1 MAVSLQDQYP
11 VLLTPGQP
19 RPSPRTETTMN
30 VLLAL
35 GIGATVAI
43 VIGVV
48 LLLLIIWTISL
59 YNALV
64 AMRNRVKNAWA
75 QIDVQLQRRYDLIP
89 NLVETAKGYMKH
101 ESETL
106 EAVTQARN
114 MAQSAAKTLGADP
127 TSATNMKA
135 FAGAE
140 AGLTGVL
147 GRLMA
152 VAEAYP
158 DLKAN
163 ENMMQVQ
170 EELTSTE
177 NKVAFSRQAYNDS
190 VMHYNNGRQQFPSN
204 IVAGLFNFA
213 ESAMWEVESA
223 EVKAAPK
230 VDFGA

>member
-1 MAVSLQDQYP
+1 
-11 VLLTPGQP
+11 
-19 RPSPRTETTMN
+19 MN

-35 GIGATVAI
+35 GTGAIVAI
-43 VIGVV
+43 AVGVV
-48 LLLLIIWTISL
+48 VLILIMWTISM
-59 YNALV
+59 YNGLV
-64 AMRNRVKNAWA
+64 SLRNRVKNGWS

-89 NLVETAKGYMKH
+89 NLVATAKGYMKH

-114 MAQSAAKTLGADP
+114 MAQSAAGAMGADP
-127 TSATNMKA
+127 TNAANMKA

-140 AGLTGVL
+140 AGLSGVL

-170 EELTSTE
+170 EELTTTE

-204 IVAGLFNFA
+204 IIAGMFNFA

-223 EVKAAPK
+223 EVKVAPK

>member
-1 MAVSLQDQYP
+1 M
-11 VLLTPGQP
+11 
-19 RPSPRTETTMN
+19 ETLSTVGT

-35 GIGATVAI
+35 GTGAIVGI
-43 VIGVV
+43 VIGG
-48 LLLLIIWTISL
+48 L
-59 YNALV
+59 ALV
-64 AMRNRVKNAWA
+64 MIMWIISMYNGLVALKNRVKNAWA

-101 ESETL
+101 EASTL

-114 MAQSAAKTLGADP
+114 IAQSAAKTLGADP
-127 TSATNMKA
+127 TNGANMKA

-170 EELTSTE
+170 EELTTTE

-190 VMHYNNGRQQFPSN
+190 VMHFNNGREQFPSN
-204 IVAGLFNFA
+204 IIASIFNFA
-213 ESAMWEVESA
+213 EAAMWEVESEA
-223 EVKAAPK
+223 VKAAPK
-230 VDFGA
+230 VDFAT

>member
-1 MAVSLQDQYP
+1 M
-11 VLLTPGQP
+11 
-19 RPSPRTETTMN
+19 ETLSTIGT

-35 GIGATVAI
+35 GTGAI
-43 VIGVV
+43 VGIVIVG
-48 LLLLIIWTISL
+48 L
-59 YNALV
+59 ALV
-64 AMRNRVKNAWA
+64 FIMWIISMYNGLVALKNRVKNAWA

-101 ESETL
+101 EASTL

-114 MAQSAAKTLGADP
+114 IAQSAAKTLGADP
-127 TSATNMKA
+127 TNGANMKA

-140 AGLTGVL
+140 AGPTGVL

-163 ENMMQVQ
+163 QNMMQVQ

-177 NKVAFSRQAYNDS
+177 NKVAFSRQAYNDA
-190 VMHYNNGRQQFPSN
+190 VMGYNTKREVFPSN
-204 IVAGLFNFA
+204 IIAGMFNFNVASSFEIEDAA
-213 ESAMWEVESA
+213 EKV
-223 EVKAAPK
+223 APK
-230 VDFGA
+230 VQF

>member
-1 MAVSLQDQYP
+1 
-11 VLLTPGQP
+11 
-19 RPSPRTETTMN
+19 MN

-35 GIGATVAI
+35 GTGAIVAI
-43 VIGVV
+43 VIGGV
-48 LLLLIIWTISL
+48 LLLLIIWLISM
-59 YNALV
+59 YNGLV

-114 MAQSAAKTLGADP
+114 MAQSAAGAMGADP
-127 TSATNMKA
+127 TSAANMKA

-140 AGLTGVL
+140 AGLSGVL

-190 VMHYNNGRQQFPSN
+190 VMHYNNGRQQFPSS
-204 IVAGLFNFA
+204 IVAGMFNFA

>member
-1 MAVSLQDQYP
+1 M
-11 VLLTPGQP
+11 
-19 RPSPRTETTMN
+19 M
-30 VLLAL
+30 LAFST
-35 GIGATVAI
+35 GAIVAI
-43 VIGVV
+43 ICGGVG
-48 LLLLIIWTISL
+48 LLLIFWIVSM
-59 YNALV
+59 YNGLITLK
-64 AMRNRVKNAWA
+64 NRVKNAWA

-114 MAQSAAKTLGADP
+114 MAHSAAQAMGADP
-127 TSATNMKA
+127 TNAANMKA

-140 AGLTGVL
+140 AGLAGVL

-163 ENMMQVQ
+163 QNMMQVQ
-170 EELTSTE
+170 EELTTTE

-190 VMHYNNGRQQFPSN
+190 VMHFNNGREQFPSN
-204 IVAGLFNFA
+204 IIAGMFNFQEA
-213 ESAMWEVESA
+213 AMWEVESEEA
-223 EVKAAPK
+223 KAAPK